1 MASAAVDF
9 RLSLDDVTFGEGGLY
24 RPECILATAR
34 GALYVS
40 DIRGGITEISATG
53 ARRFIGRPEP
63 PGEGRFKP
71 NGFAMRRDGS
81 FLFATENFQLG
92 TRALA
97 KAKPEFTGR

>member
-1 MASAAVDF
+1 MGGEIS
-9 RLSLDDVTFGEGGLY
+9 FGEGGLY

-63 PGEGRFKP
+63 PGAGRFKP

-81 FLFATENFQLG
+81 FLFATEDFQLG

-97 KAKPEFTGR
+97 KTKPEFTGR